1 MTEELK
7 KRYLKIKRALFE
19 KADSDLNPEQRA
31 AVYTT
36 EGPLL
41 VFAGAGSGKT
51 TVLVRRAAQI
61 IRYGGGY
68 CSEEVPFDLTGDT
81 VAALEA
87 ALELSPAEIRPLLDT
102 FADRPCPPYN
112 VLAITFTNKAANEIK
127 TRLSSGICGAA
138 DAGEIWAG
146 TFHAICMRILR
157 SRFGPAGA
165 GSQLTI
171 YDADDSK
178 KLISDVMKELNVD
191 DAALSPKYVAAA
203 ISRAKE
209 RLVGPE
215 EFPARGPQE
224 KKVAQVYA
232 GYQERLREAN
242 ALDFDDIIMKTVEL
256 LNSDGEALSYYSN
269 KFKYILVDEY
279 QDTNPAQFSLVE
291 LLSRG
296 HGNIMAVGDDDQSIY
311 RFRGATV
318 ENILT
323 FEKAFPGS
331 KVIKLERNYRSTDSI
346 LGAANAVIRRN
357 RNRADK
363 ALWTERKGGTPV
375 RIERLPDGEAEARRI
390 VELIQS
396 GVASGKRSY
405 RDYAVLYRVNAQ
417 SNSIERIFAK
427 SALPYRVY
435 GGQRFADRKEI
446 RDIVAYLQL
455 IVNRSDRGRLLRI
468 VNEPKRQIGKSTMDA
483 VLKIADETGRS
494 AFDVMKH
501 AGDYTA
507 LSRSA
512 ARLTEFTSVIDRLGE
527 ILDSGCPLDAFIRQ
541 VSEMTG
547 YRQMLIEAGESEKD
561 RLDNLDEFVSN
572 AVEYMERTDEPT
584 LPGFLEENALV
595 ADVDKYDE
603 EADAAVLMTVHS
615 AKGLEFPVVILCG
628 MEDGLFPSL
637 RMDAGDDEIEEER
650 RLCYVALTR
659 ARDELYIFH
668 AAQRTIYG
676 KTEYCRPSRFLDDIP
691 DGICVRSDGSYSY
704 QRRDPSRFGETGRG
718 SARPERTGS
727 FGDFG
732 DFFGSAPAR
741 PAREGEKLTIG
752 KRTSSPAPQT
762 DSFAPGDRVAHAA
775 FGEGTVISAARIGS
789 DVLYEVIFDTVGT
802 KKLMGR
808 YARMKKSGQT

>member
-1 MTEELK
+1 
-7 KRYLKIKRALFE
+7 
-19 KADSDLNPEQRA
+19 
-31 AVYTT
+31 
-36 EGPLL
+36 
-41 VFAGAGSGKT
+41 
-51 TVLVRRAAQI
+51 
-61 IRYGGGY
+61 
-68 CSEEVPFDLTGDT
+68 
-81 VAALEA
+81 
-87 ALELSPAEIRPLLDT
+87 
-102 FADRPCPPYN
+102 
-112 VLAITFTNKAANEIK
+112 
-127 TRLSSGICGAA
+127 
-138 DAGEIWAG
+138 
-146 TFHAICMRILR
+146 
-157 SRFGPAGA
+157 
-165 GSQLTI
+165 
-171 YDADDSK
+171 
-178 KLISDVMKELNVD
+178 
-191 DAALSPKYVAAA
+191 
-203 ISRAKE
+203 
-209 RLVGPE
+209 
-215 EFPARGPQE
+215 
-224 KKVAQVYA
+224 
-232 GYQERLREAN
+232 
-242 ALDFDDIIMKTVEL
+242 
-256 LNSDGEALSYYSN
+256 
-269 KFKYILVDEY
+269 
-279 QDTNPAQFSLVE
+279 
-291 LLSRG
+291 
-296 HGNIMAVGDDDQSIY
+296 
-311 RFRGATV
+311 
-318 ENILT
+318 
-323 FEKAFPGS
+323 
-331 KVIKLERNYRSTDSI
+331 
-346 LGAANAVIRRN
+346 
-357 RNRADK
+357 
-363 ALWTERKGGTPV
+363 
-375 RIERLPDGEAEARRI
+375 
-390 VELIQS
+390 
-396 GVASGKRSY
+396 
-405 RDYAVLYRVNAQ
+405 
-417 SNSIERIFAK
+417 
-427 SALPYRVY
+427 
-435 GGQRFADRKEI
+435 
-446 RDIVAYLQL
+446 
-455 IVNRSDRGRLLRI
+455 
-468 VNEPKRQIGKSTMDA
+468 
-483 VLKIADETGRS
+483 
-494 AFDVMKH
+494 
-501 AGDYTA
+501 
-507 LSRSA
+507 
-512 ARLTEFTSVIDRLGE
+512 